1 MNGVIL
7 NMIVSELAES
17 LSSNGS
23 AFSVEQLLLLST
35 FKTKNV
41 LCGFIGRRS
50 NDIFTDAFFCIAG
63 GQIQTFSKICL
74 KKMIAKY
81 SSL

>member
-1 MNGVIL
+1 MQINIINTTVVTVV
-7 NMIVSELAES
+7 NEW
-17 LSSNGS
+17 
-23 AFSVEQLLLLST
+23 ST

-41 LCGFIGRRS
+41 LCGYIGRRS